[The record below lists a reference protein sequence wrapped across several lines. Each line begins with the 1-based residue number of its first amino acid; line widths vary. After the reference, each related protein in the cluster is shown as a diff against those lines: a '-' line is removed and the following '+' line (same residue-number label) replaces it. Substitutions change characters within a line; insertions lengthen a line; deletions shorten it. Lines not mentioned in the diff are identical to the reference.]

1 VLETLTLPPPPLA
14 CPGETCWRHVPAG
27 RFAVLLDSAAYFATA
42 RAALLRARHSIL
54 LLGWDFDPR
63 TRLLPGQDG
72 TGGETIGDLL
82 LRLAERPGLEVR
94 VLAWA
99 MALPMSVPRGFYP
112 WRARGFFRGSKVQF
126 RLDHALP
133 LGACHHQ
140 KLLVVDDAVAFCGGG
155 DFAPDR
161 WDTPRHP
168 DHDERRRLPTGQ
180 EHPPRHEVM
189 AMLDGEAAAA
199 LGELARERWRRATG
213 ERLVPPPPDA
223 DAAHD
228 PWPEG
233 RMPDFSDVPVAIV
246 RTEPAWQGHPAV
258 REGMALHRAMVAAAR
273 RSIVMENQYL
283 ASTPLA
289 EALAARL
296 QEPDGPEVILLSSLQ
311 SPSVFDRFFMD
322 RARDAMLHRL
332 AGADRF
338 GRLRALAPTARGGR
352 PIIVHSKLS
361 VIDDRLLRIGSANIN
376 HRSTG
381 FDTECDVAVEA
392 PEGPEG
398 EALRRRIGHLRDRCL
413 AHHLGLDAG
422 RFAEAVAAQGSL
434 RAALDALNGAG
445 DGRRLLPLP
454 CWAPGPV
461 SALVARFRLGD
472 PATVEEAWRPWRR
485 APCPR
490 PGPPPPGPKRSRARI
505 PPSAG

>member
-1 VLETLTLPPPPLA
+1 LDAAVSETLTLPLPLA
-14 CPGETCWRHVPAG
+14 CPGETCWRLAPA
-27 RFAVLLDSAAYFATA
+27 RRVAVLLDSAAYFAAA
-42 RAALLRARHSIL
+42 RAAMLRARHRIL

-63 TRLLPGQDG
+63 TRLLPGRDG
-72 TGGETIGDLL
+72 TGGETIGELL

-99 MALPMSVPRGFYP
+99 MALPMTVPRGFYP
-112 WRARGFFRGSKVQF
+112 WRARSFFHGSGVRF
-126 RLDHALP
+126 RLDQALP
-133 LGACHHQ
+133 FGACHHQ

-213 ERLVPPPPDA
+213 ECLAPPPSGG
-223 DAAHD
+223 AHD

-233 RMPDFSDVPVAIV
+233 QTPDLSHVPVAIA
-246 RTEPAWQGHPAV
+246 RTEPAWQGRPAV
-258 REGMALHRAMVAAAR
+258 REVLALHRAMIAAAR
-273 RSIVMENQYL
+273 RSIVLENQYL

-296 QEPDGPEVILLSSLQ
+296 QEPDGPEVILLSSLH

-332 AGADRF
+332 ATADRF
-338 GRLRALAPTARGGR
+338 GRLRALAPTARQGR

-361 VIDDRLLRIGSANIN
+361 VIDDRVLRIGSANIN

-381 FDTECDVAVEA
+381 FDTECGIAVEA
-392 PEGPEG
+392 PEGPRG
-398 EALRRRIGHLRDRCL
+398 EALRRRIGRLRDHFL
-413 AHHLGLDAG
+413 GHHLGLDAG
-422 RFAEAVAAQGSL
+422 SFAAAVAAAGSL
-434 RAALDALNGAG
+434 GAALDALNGMG

-454 CWAPGPV
+454 NGAPGRV

-485 APCPR
+485 VNPR
-490 PGPPPPGPKRSRARI
+490 PPA
-505 PPSAG
+505 A

>member
-1 VLETLTLPPPPLA
+1 MLETLTLPPALA
-14 CPGETCWRHVPAG
+14 CPGETCWRRVPA
-27 RFAVLLDSAAYFATA
+27 RRVAMLLDSAAYFAAA
-42 RAALLRARHSIL
+42 RATMLRARHSIL

-63 TRLLPGQDG
+63 TRLLPDRDG
-72 TGGETIGDLL
+72 AEGETIGGLL

-99 MALPMSVPRGFYP
+99 MALPMAIPRGFYP
-112 WRARGFFRGSKVQF
+112 WRARSFFRGSRVQF
-126 RLDHALP
+126 RLDHSLP
-133 LGACHHQ
+133 FGACHHQ

-168 DHDERRRLPTGQ
+168 DHDDRRRLPTGQ

-189 AMLDGEAAAA
+189 AMLDGDAAAA

-213 ERLVPPPPDA
+213 ERLAPPPLDG
-223 DAAHD
+223 AHD

-233 RMPDFSDVPVAIV
+233 RAGDFSDVPVAIA
-246 RTEPAWQGHPAV
+246 RTEPAWQGRPAV
-258 REGMALHRAMVAAAR
+258 REGMALHQAMIAAAR

-289 EALAARL
+289 EALTERL
-296 QEPDGPEVILLSSLQ
+296 QERDGPEVILLSSLH

-332 AGADRF
+332 ADADRF
-338 GRLRALAPTARGGR
+338 GRLRALAPITRQGR

-361 VIDDRLLRIGSANIN
+361 VVDDRVLRIGSANIN

-381 FDTECDVAVEA
+381 FDTECDIMVEA

-398 EALRRRIGHLRDRCL
+398 EPLRHRIRRLRNHFL
-413 AHHLGLDAG
+413 GHHLGLDAG
-422 RFAEAVAAQGSL
+422 CFAAAVVAQGSL
-434 RAALDALNGAG
+434 GAALDALNGMG
-445 DGRRLLPLP
+445 DGRRLLPLYRG
-454 CWAPGPV
+454 APGRI

-472 PATVEEAWRPWRR
+472 PTTVEEAWRPWRR
-485 APCPR
+485 TG
-490 PGPPPPGPKRSRARI
+490 PGSP
-505 PPSAG
+505 